1 MRRSRSAGTASRG
14 WLGAPASEASRDRWY
29 RSSRAVDA
37 LAIKI
42 NPFPSP
48 PARALSSVV
57 PRDPKAKSHL
67 QNAKTGGHK
76 RIAPVC
82 RSKKRDTSD
91 GHEAKAHHRND
102 THGKCAAG
110 HNRRAIKKKPN
121 PRKSSVRTGLEQR
134 KRQQASDQNR
144 RRKTEQKLASGSG
157 KERGIRAMRFRG
169 SRRCGNRHGNEGFDK
184 PDRQPGT
191 RRVLSRRDDRCGDC
205 RKAHGHAAPA
215 GHGGELRGAFHGL
228 ANVAEMVGGTSI
240 DGNGL
245 AVGRAQRTGAGHKNN
260 LGRGG

>member
-67 QNAKTGGHK
+67 PNAKTGGHK

-110 HNRRAIKKKPN
+110 HNRRA
-121 PRKSSVRTGLEQR
+121 
-134 KRQQASDQNR
+134 
-144 RRKTEQKLASGSG
+144 
-157 KERGIRAMRFRG
+157 
-169 SRRCGNRHGNEGFDK
+169 NEGFDK
-184 PDRQPGT
+184 PNRQPGT
-191 RRVLSRRDDRCGDC
+191 RRVLSRGSDRRGDR
-205 RKAHGHAAPA
+205 RKAHGHPAPA

-260 LGRGG
+260 LGR